1 MTIDV
6 RNSIMDGQQA
16 PNAGKPFPGL
26 LVSFIWIVIF
36 FVLQITAS
44 IIAVASTILAS
55 GRANELVKNPEL
67 LSQDMSLI
75 AMPTIWSLVISNLI
89 TLGMLMVY
97 LAQKGR
103 LDIIRFNNWSELNF
117 SRTII
122 IGVMVVAI
130 ALGFNYIYSEFIIPG
145 IELQAD
151 LKMLFDA
158 IPDTLFNTILLF
170 IMVAILAP
178 VLEEFLFRGLL
189 QNALKHRM
197 PVYAAIA
204 VSAAIFSL
212 AHVNWFAADL
222 EFYIFPPIFILGAAF
237 GYLYH
242 VTGSLRTCIILHI
255 INNSAALLIG
265 FNS

>member
-1 MTIDV
+1 MDID
-6 RNSIMDGQQA
+6 RPTDAAATENK
-16 PNAGKPFPGL
+16 KPFPGL
-26 LVSFIWIVIF
+26 LVSFLWIILF

-55 GRANELVKNPEL
+55 GQANELIKNPEL
-67 LSQDMSLI
+67 MAQDMSLI
-75 AMPTIWSLVISNLI
+75 ALPTIWSLVVSNLI
-89 TLGMLMVY
+89 TLGLLMIY
-97 LAQKGR
+97 LVQKKR
-103 LDIIRFNNWSELNF
+103 LDIIRFNNWSDLSF
-117 SRTII
+117 SKTTI
-122 IGVMVVAI
+122 IGVIVVAV
-130 ALGFNYIYSEFIIPG
+130 ALGFNFVYSTYIIPG
-145 IELQAD
+145 VELQAE

-158 IPDTLFNTILLF
+158 IPNTAFNMALLF

-178 VLEEFLFRGLL
+178 ILEEFLFRGLL

-212 AHVNWFAADL
+212 AHVNWFSPTL
-222 EFYIFPPIFILGAAF
+222 EFYIFPPIFVLGAAF

-242 VTGSLRTCIILHI
+242 ITGSLRTCILLHI
-255 INNSAALLIG
+255 INNIAALLFS